1 MKPPLKLTRRPL
13 KPVKRDVEVNKD
25 DADTV
30 FGGPSYLN
38 PVTQSGGTMRPVP
51 TLAPGVTGA
60 RTTY

>member
-1 MKPPLKLTRRPL
+1 MKPPLLKLTRRPL
-13 KPVKRDVEVNKD
+13 KPIRREVDKD
-25 DADTV
+25 DANTV

-38 PVTQSGGTMRPVP
+38 PITQSGGTMRPVP